1 MEEKM
6 SKRSHKWPNLI
17 HETLRMFFVAILR
30 HPGHTRELEKGL
42 FWSRTEQKPI

>member
-42 FWSRTEQKPI
+42 F